1 MIQLGVIGPF
11 QVILLLLTLTFPII
25 LFYLG
30 YYYGKKS
37 GYKKRVI
44 EEELKK

>member
-1 MIQLGVIGPF
+1 MIPLGVIGPF
-11 QVILLLLTLTFPII
+11 QVIFLLLTLTFPII
-25 LFYLG
+25 LFFLG